1 MLKRKAKITMDWD
14 KITSSMNNYNLMIHT
29 VSKKDAELYFFY
41 DESNNMR
48 LFRNKE
54 TGFNK
59 TYEENFVLGG
69 IVSCEPIKKLSLEN
83 FIRLLNLNKNM
94 TEIKFKHI
102 SNKENDFYKKINNEK
117 LTKFLD
123 YLLHANLII
132 HFQVLNPFYFGIVD
146 LIDELHDTPDYNF
159 NWVLKNELF
168 NICIEQYNECS
179 ELFLNYKYPCI
190 KRIDAKEFLEKFT
203 SLLKKGN
210 NKKISIER
218 WLLRNYLIGLFDKLK
233 NSSDKLIFHD
243 ESEKEN
249 ILVKN
254 FSEIY
259 RRFIYIYYNSEHI
272 FDEETTIKKIWENEE
287 FDKSSLGTR
296 YCFEKSHNDLR
307 IQISDCITGFIRA
320 LFDYLTVNDI
330 NQIMEDFESLDKNS
344 TPYCNLIKL
353 QLLLERTQH
362 FDSYLLNYTIPLEN
376 IQKFRFFYSY
386 FSKNN

>member
-1 MLKRKAKITMDWD
+1 M
-14 KITSSMNNYNLMIHT
+14 
-29 VSKKDAELYFFY
+29 
-41 DESNNMR
+41 
-48 LFRNKE
+48 
-54 TGFNK
+54 
-59 TYEENFVLGG
+59 
-69 IVSCEPIKKLSLEN
+69 
-83 FIRLLNLNKNM
+83 
-94 TEIKFKHI
+94 
-102 SNKENDFYKKINNEK
+102 
-117 LTKFLD
+117 
-123 YLLHANLII
+123 
-132 HFQVLNPFYFGIVD
+132 
-146 LIDELHDTPDYNF
+146 IDELHDNLDYNL

-168 NICIEQYNECS
+168 SICVEQYNECS

-190 KRIDAKEFLEKFT
+190 KRIDVKEFLEKFT

-210 NKKISIER
+210 NIKIGIER
-218 WLLRNYLIGLFDKLK
+218 WLLRIYLIDLFDKLK
-233 NSSDKLIFHD
+233 NSSDKLIFLD

-320 LFDYLTVNDI
+320 LFDYLTVKDI

-353 QLLLERTQH
+353 QLLLERTQN